1 MKMKENNII
10 KIDPKYVK
18 LRKEI
23 DEQVNKV
30 NSMKIT
36 DNNTYTMKLT
46 IVTDLNKVIKKVDDT
61 RLELTAPLRAHV
73 KEINDAGNAIIDD
86 AKKAITISKSEIKAW
101 DDELL
106 REKAAE
112 EERIAIEQREKEA
125 AIEKRIQEL
134 ITVGNEAMK
143 LIGKAETLAD
153 LKKLSTNYY
162 INFDQQYIYN
172 SDVESVQ
179 ELGQTIKQN
188 ILKAGKAANLAIKV
202 NGKNL
207 ESVSEDILEKINEN
221 AANARVN
228 AEKELE
234 SNKEKSD
241 IKTGASYQTRWDF
254 EIVNINEMP
263 EALLMV
269 NRTEVLKFIKGLK
282 DSGSLALKDGNIIN
296 GIRLVK
302 NQTAVLR

>member
-1 MKMKENNII
+1 MKENNII